1 MNAVL
6 PKCSPI
12 TFMKQL
18 KMKHIS
24 KATILIAGC
33 SMILGFI
40 SCSNP
45 QGDTSQQT
53 SQTPIIEDSLQ
64 RYVADRIDI
73 YEKVKLTSNIND
85 LSPNERKIL
94 PLLIQAAQ
102 IMDQLFWNQAYPQ
115 RDSLLSTIK
124 DEKTK
129 AFVMIN
135 YGPWDR
141 LNGDKPFV
149 TGIGPKPAGAFFYP
163 PGMTKETL
171 EKTDL
176 KDKYGAYSVIKKD
189 STGKMTTVPYHVL
202 YAVELQKASSL
213 LKQAALLAE
222 EPGFKK
228 YLNLRADALV
238 TDKYTASDYAWLDM
252 KDNRLDII
260 IGPIENYE
268 DKLLNARASYEAYVL
283 IKDKKWS
290 KKLVKYVSM
299 LPGLQ
304 QGLPVDAK
312 YKKEK
317 PGTDSELNA
326 YDVVYYAGDCNAGS
340 KTIAVNLPND
350 ELIQQKKGTRRSQL
364 KNAMKAKFDKI
375 LLPIANE
382 LIDKDQIQY
391 INFDA
396 FFANVMFH
404 EVAHGLGIKNTIT
417 GKGFV
422 KEALQEQYSWLEEG
436 KADVLGLYMVTD
448 LVKKEAL
455 EGDLK
460 QFYTTYMAGIL
471 RSVRFGAAS
480 AHGKANMQ
488 CFNFFKENGAFIR
501 NENGTYQVDFAKFG
515 DAMNKLSRLIITL
528 QGNGDKAAVEKIQ
541 REKAI
546 IGSELQADLDR
557 LTQKKIPVD
566 IVFDQGVD
574 VLGVK

>member
-1 MNAVL
+1 
-6 PKCSPI
+6 
-12 TFMKQL
+12 MKNL
-18 KMKHIS
+18 S
-24 KATILIAGC
+24 KLTLIIAGC
-33 SMILGFI
+33 AIATGIS

-45 QGDTSQQT
+45 QGNTNTHAKEVTS
-53 SQTPIIEDSLQ
+53 SEDSLQ
-64 RYVADRIDI
+64 RYVNERIAI
-73 YEKVKLTSNIND
+73 YEKVKLSTNLND
-85 LSPNERKIL
+85 LSATDRKIL

-102 IMDQLFWNQAYPQ
+102 IMDDLFWKQAYPQ

-129 AFVMIN
+129 AFVWIN

-141 LNGDKPFV
+141 LNGDKPFIAGV
-149 TGIGPKPAGAFFYP
+149 GAKPDGATFYP
-163 PGMTKETL
+163 AGMTKEQL
-171 EKTDL
+171 EKSDL
-176 KDKYGAYSVIKKD
+176 KGKFNQYSVIQKD
-189 STGKMTTVPYHVL
+189 STGKLTEIPYHVL
-202 YAVELQKASSL
+202 FASELQNASSL
-213 LKQAALLAE
+213 LKQAALLTEDA
-222 EPGFKK
+222 GFKK
-228 YLNLRADALV
+228 YLNLRADAL
-238 TDKYTASDYAWLDM
+238 TSDNFTASDYAWLDM
-252 KDNRLDII
+252 KTNNLDII

-268 DKLLNARASYEAYVL
+268 DKLFNARASYEAYVL
-283 IKDKKWS
+283 VKDKVWS
-290 KKLVKYVSM
+290 KRLAKYVAM
-299 LPGLQ
+299 LPQLQ
-304 QGLPVDAK
+304 EGLPVDAK

-350 ELIQQKKGTRRSQL
+350 EIIQQKKGTRRSQL

-375 LLPIANE
+375 LVPISKE
-382 LIDKDQIQY
+382 LIDKDQQQY

-404 EVAHGLGIKNTIT
+404 EVAHGLGIKNTVN

-436 KADVLGLYMVTD
+436 KADVLGLYMVTG
-448 LVKKEAL
+448 LLKKGEL

-460 QFYTTYMAGIL
+460 TFYTTYMAGIL

-501 NENGTYQVDFAKFG
+501 NENGTYKVDYTKFET
-515 DAMNKLSRLIITL
+515 AMNKLSKLIITL
-528 QGNGDKAAVEKIQ
+528 QGNGDKAAVAKVQKEHAVI
-541 REKAI
+541 
-546 IGSELQADLDR
+546 SPELQKDLDK
-557 LTQKKIPVD
+557 LTQKGIPVD
-566 IVFDQGVD
+566 VIFEQGVD